1 VAAYR
6 DRARGRVTWVAFAI
20 YLAAGL
26 GLLGVI
32 MWRVW
37 AEVLAGLGPL

>member
-6 DRARGRVTWVAFAI
+6 DRARGRTTWVAFAI

-26 GLLGVI
+26 GLLGMI
-32 MWRVW
+32 LWKVW
-37 AEVLAGLGPL
+37 TEALAAWPL